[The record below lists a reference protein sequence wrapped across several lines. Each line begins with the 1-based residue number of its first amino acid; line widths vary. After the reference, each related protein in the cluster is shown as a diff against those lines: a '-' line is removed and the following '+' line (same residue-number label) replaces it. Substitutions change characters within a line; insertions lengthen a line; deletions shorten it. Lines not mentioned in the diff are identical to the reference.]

1 MKVPC
6 QQPKILVISTLE
18 NTSKKIFGEDVKKIV
33 KKPPQQCCLEPKE
46 VHIYMLPEAAAP
58 QTTPHT
64 NGGQVTGFVS

>member
-33 KKPPQQCCLEPKE
+33 KKPPQQGCLEPKE
-46 VHIYMLPEAAAP
+46 VHIYIY
-58 QTTPHT
+58 
-64 NGGQVTGFVS
+64 VT